1 SSDLIDFAYAVHS
14 QVGERCSGA
23 RVNGIIVPLRYP
35 LRNGDTID
43 ILTSPTQRP
52 SKDWLKFVVTSRAKT
67 RIRHFLQ
74 AEQRERSK
82 KLGRDLL
89 ARELRGRDQSLPQ
102 AEKEGLV
109 EKAATQLRAASADD
123 LLVLVGYGKITPE
136 TAGRAIYPQR
146 GDGAAEPSLG
156 QQLEQVALAR
166 KAVKKSV
173 GGVRV
178 QGESDIV

>member
-82 KLGRDLL
+82 KLGRDML
-89 ARELRGRDQSLPQ
+89 ARELRGRDHSLVQ
-102 AEKEGLV
+102 AEKEGLL
-109 EKAATQLRAASADD
+109 EKAVNQLRAGTVDD
-123 LLVLVGYGKITPE
+123 MLVLIGYNKLSAEQVGKTM
-136 TAGRAIYPQR
+136 YPQR
-146 GDGAAEPSLG
+146 GDAAELSSGL
-156 QQLEQVALAR
+156 QLEAVALTR
-166 KAVKKSV
+166 KPIKKS
-173 GGVRV
+173 
-178 QGESDIV
+178 